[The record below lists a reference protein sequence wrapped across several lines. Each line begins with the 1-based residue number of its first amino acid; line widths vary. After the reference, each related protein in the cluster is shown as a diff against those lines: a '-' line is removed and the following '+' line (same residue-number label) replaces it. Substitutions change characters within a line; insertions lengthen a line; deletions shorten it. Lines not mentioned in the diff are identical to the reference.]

1 MNYIYELKMKVRDYE
16 CDLQGIVNNAN
27 YQHYIEHTRHEF
39 LLSAGISFAQLHE
52 QGIDP
57 VVARLTMAFKTS
69 LKSGDEFIS
78 KLYLKKEG
86 IKYVFYQDIFRLPD
100 KKIVIKSTVETVCV
114 INGRLSDSE
123 LFNNLLRLICPNEYA
138 GNTLPACAS
147 LAARHRHQ

>member
-39 LLSAGISFAQLHE
+39 LLSTGISFAQLHAE
-52 QGIDP
+52 GIDP
-57 VVARLTMAFKTS
+57 VVARLTMAFKTP
-69 LKSGDEFIS
+69 LKSGDEFVS

-100 KKIVIKSTVETVCV
+100 MKIVIKSMVETVCL

-123 LFNNLLRLICPNEYA
+123 LFNQLFAPYLANE
-138 GNTLPACAS
+138 
-147 LAARHRHQ
+147 HE